1 MALPRAP
8 APCQGEADHD
18 HGTAGDGWAVRPWL
32 GQRQY
37 VVEGLVGG
45 KGRFLLVLRRAE
57 RVAWRATV
65 GAAINIAGR
74 VSQVPHVA
82 RSRQDRAGAQSGRE
96 GLEPIAENRLRGGK
110 AGRATCHA
118 ILPWAFHGY
127 RDHLE

>member
-1 MALPRAP
+1 MALPWQP
-8 APCQGEADHD
+8 APWEDGAYHD
-18 HGTAGDGWAVRPWL
+18 HGNAGDGCDVRPSL
-32 GQRQY
+32 PQRQY
-37 VVEGLVGG
+37 VVEALVGG

-96 GLEPIAENRLRGGK
+96 GLEPIAENRLVAGN

-118 ILPWAFHGY
+118 IVAASLHG
-127 RDHLE
+127 